1 MLCLAVEHFEWNEL
15 LPMFREK
22 CRVRDIKPD
31 IKGLTSDNLKTL
43 NKKVWKDRLGPML
56 KELPD
61 FDLVWKDWTE
71 TFNKM
76 TGKRN

>member
-1 MLCLAVEHFEWNEL
+1 MFE
-15 LPMFREK
+15 EK

-31 IKGLTSDNLKTL
+31 IKGLTSDKLKTL
-43 NKKVWKDRLGPML
+43 NRKAWKDRLGPML

-61 FDLVWKDWTE
+61 FDLVWKDWTK